1 MTYADRIDKLHKDI
15 QAIIADLQ
23 THFYFAEADQMHQ
36 PLSGGW
42 TAVEELEYANLR
54 GYDFMR
60 MLQNTE
66 RKTKSPDLQKGHR
79 MRFFGKYTLKRE
91 QQRAEASSLPENFLP
106 VSRRNNEEKVR
117 IKEQKVF
124 TDLLDLLEMWKKM
137 LDAGMEREDLTQVK
151 LRGGMFKLFTL
162 DALEL
167 ATISLAIIRSQMD
180 VAKQAV
186 ASK

>member
-1 MTYADRIDKLHKDI
+1 MTYSERIDHLIKDI
-15 QAIIADLQ
+15 QAIVEDLQ
-23 THFYFAEADQMHQ
+23 SHFYFAEADQMHQ
-36 PLSGGW
+36 PLSAGW
-42 TAVEELEYANLR
+42 SAVEELEYANLR

-66 RKTKSPDLQKGHR
+66 RKTKSPNTQKAHR
-79 MRFFGKYTLKRE
+79 MRFFAKYTLKRE
-91 QQRAEASSLPENFLP
+91 QQRADASSLPVNFLP

-137 LDAGMEREDLTQVK
+137 LDAGMEREDLTEVK
-151 LRGGMFKLFTL
+151 LRGGLFKLFTL

-167 ATISLAIIRSQMD
+167 TAISLAIIRSQMD
-180 VAKQAV
+180 IAKQAV